1 MMGERKS
8 SIYAL
13 IPPEYLPMMKLIKAY
28 DETAAMLYANEIRY
42 PVIVKPDIGE
52 RGNLVEKI
60 ANKEAL
66 RKYVRACPVD
76 FLIQEFVDY
85 PVELGVFYVKVP
97 GEVGRVTSVVKKG
110 FLSVTGNG
118 KETVEQLLSHNPRAQ
133 LLLDFSHERFR
144 EVLARTPKDGEEVRV
159 EQIGNHCRGTTFLN
173 LNHEIDDRLNE
184 AFNLLCGRIGG
195 FHYGRFDL
203 RCKSLEDLKSLK
215 NFKILELNGAGAEPG
230 HIYHPGASIWRAYR
244 DVIWHFNIL
253 AKISRTNKKAGT
265 RYWSFSEGIKKMK
278 EVSAYNNGLK
288 LQE

>member
-13 IPPEYLPMMKLIKAY
+13 IPQEYLPKMKLIKAY

-66 RKYVRACPVD
+66 RAYVRACPVD

-85 PVELGVFYVKVP
+85 PVELGVFYVKMP
-97 GEVGRVTSVVKKG
+97 NEAGRVSSVVKKG
-110 FLSVTGNG
+110 FLTVTGNG
-118 KETVEQLLSHNPRAQ
+118 EDTVSHLLRYNPRAQ
-133 LLLDFSHERFR
+133 LLLDFSHDRFR
-144 EVLARTPKDGEEVRV
+144 EVLARIPKDGEEVRV

-173 LNHEIDDRLNE
+173 FNHEIDARLHD
-184 AFNLLCGRIGG
+184 AFNELCGRISG

-203 RCKSLEDLKSLK
+203 RCKSLDDLKALK

-230 HIYHPGASIWRAYR
+230 HIYHPGASIWQAYR
-244 DVIWHFNIL
+244 DVIWHFSML
-253 AKISRTNKKAGT
+253 AKISRANKREGAP
-265 RYWSFSEGIKKMK
+265 YWSFSEGMRKMK
-278 EVSAYNNGLK
+278 EVSVYNKGLK
-288 LQE
+288 LHK